1 MLVHRRIVPIA
12 TIAEQIEP
20 FKNRTMMLRPECVLH
35 GVPNAADSAAV
46 AKGRTRR
53 PPSLLVVL
61 LPLLGILNGSHAFT
75 TLRHCPCRS
84 VVSRSDGQ
92 HDPNTRQPPFA
103 PLRYHNDHS
112 PSPGGTGGARF
123 DAGDAA
129 LLEARL
135 ADLRRQ
141 ALEEEY
147 RRPPNPGLQATDFVA
162 QLLRALWNNSDPR
175 PDSGFRL
182 LLRASTKE
190 WRRKLYT
197 AVAAPD
203 GAREEVVASAVGEA
217 MARPRNQYGI
227 LVGEEEEYYATF
239 PTDVL
244 DYGDGKCWVEC
255 RLRNK
260 QDDALLAILGWE
272 LERRESDGAWLVG
285 SIDWQDFRGTYVSRS
300 YHSCTSWLNGSS

>member
-1 MLVHRRIVPIA
+1 M
-12 TIAEQIEP
+12 
-20 FKNRTMMLRPECVLH
+20 
-35 GVPNAADSAAV
+35 
-46 AKGRTRR
+46 R
-53 PPSLLVVL
+53 PPRCAECRRQCGSSERQDETAAFTSGGSSATPGDSQRLACLHDASS
-61 LPLLGILNGSHAFT
+61 LPLP
-75 TLRHCPCRS
+75 LRCLQVRWPTRP
-84 VVSRSDGQ
+84 Q
-92 HDPNTRQPPFA
+92 HPPA
-103 PLRYHNDHS
+103 PVRALRYHNDHS

-285 SIDWQDFRGTYVSRS
+285 SIDWQDFRACYRPGIGREEWMRI
-300 YHSCTSWLNGSS
+300 CG